1 MSEWWLYRPADL
13 LMFSRA
19 TYERLFGQVNADA
32 GPMLVA
38 AVLAT
43 TLALV
48 ILVARQ
54 TSARTA
60 LWLLAVAWATAGWA
74 FHWRHYAQVHLAG
87 PAFGVAF
94 GVQALVLAVAGA
106 MASPAVTRR
115 AHTGPTVHAAATLGL
130 LLVAVGGWPLL
141 GVALGR
147 PWPQVEL
154 AGLAPDPTALTTL
167 ALLPWLHRAL
177 PAPLAWALWVLPLAW
192 CAFSVMT
199 LATLGSAL
207 APWLALAALAPLAL
221 AVAATLRAR
230 RRP

>member
-1 MSEWWLYRPADL
+1 MSEWWQYRAADL

-32 GPMLVA
+32 GPLLLATAVA
-38 AVLAT
+38 A
-43 TLALV
+43 ALV
-48 ILVARQ
+48 LVLVVTRQ

-74 FHWRHYAQVHLAG
+74 FHWRQYAQVHLAG

-94 GVQALVLAVAGA
+94 GVQALALAVAGA
-106 MASPAVTRR
+106 AVTRR
-115 AHTGPTVHAAATLGL
+115 AHTGPTSQAAAALGL
-130 LLVAVGGWPLL
+130 LLAAVAGWPLL

-154 AGLAPDPTALTTL
+154 AGLAPDPTALATL

-177 PAPLAWALWVLPLAW
+177 PAPLAWALWVLPLTW

-207 APWLALAALAPLAL
+207 APWLAVAALGP
-221 AVAATLRAR
+221 VAQHVVNRVRAR
-230 RRP
+230 QRV